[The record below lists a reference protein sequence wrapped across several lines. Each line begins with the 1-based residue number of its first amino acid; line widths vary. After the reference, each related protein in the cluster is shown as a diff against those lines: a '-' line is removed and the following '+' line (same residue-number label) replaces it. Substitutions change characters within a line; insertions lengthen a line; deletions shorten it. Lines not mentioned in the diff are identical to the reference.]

1 MPGSARAQHE
11 METKANS
18 SFPDMSGN
26 MSSRV
31 TPYAPS
37 NRYVYPPDASMSL
50 TAPYKEHFSAMSHS
64 KHQGREPQTVQTN
77 IMHLISDRDPE
88 LVMERQERLNS
99 HKHAMEADP
108 GVFKGKKTTD
118 R

>member
-1 MPGSARAQHE
+1 

-18 SFPDMSGN
+18 SESFPDMSGN